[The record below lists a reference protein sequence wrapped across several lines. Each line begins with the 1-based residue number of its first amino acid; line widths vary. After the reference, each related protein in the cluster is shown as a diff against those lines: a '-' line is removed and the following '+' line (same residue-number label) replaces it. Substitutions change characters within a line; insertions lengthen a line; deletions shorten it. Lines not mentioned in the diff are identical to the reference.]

1 MITPYPP
8 NEYPWD
14 RGGIVAQV
22 LGLTPAALAEVQE
35 AALSIGVEALGD
47 AQLRRLGRCVF
58 ADVEVLPEALSDL
71 AAWCVG
77 HLDAGLHGLG
87 LVLGAISQALGHRG
101 WAVVAAAASVGEG
114 ADRLPPFDDLV
125 AAVASELDRDL
136 ASAIEPIVAACPPTI
151 AGISDS
157 PPGHE
162 LVRGALRT
170 LASAIAELE
179 LPIAPTPSGAVERA
193 WVAALAGEPRA
204 PLASRSSVVERE
216 ELATA
221 IVELA
226 RTWTLTD
233 FEAWRTGDPFT
244 EARAI
249 ARAHG
254 LGVWLEAF
262 ESVREDVSTSLE
274 DELQAA
280 WATARATAYAAL
292 QAPSPD
298 PLVVAIATLARN
310 AAVVA
315 ARLLAERLAAG
326 RAPDAA
332 WFVELLGDP
341 RAHPELWRDAAP
353 AILAAMERR

>member
-1 MITPYPP
+1 VPRPL
-8 NEYPWD
+8 ESK
-14 RGGIVAQV
+14 RQRH
-22 LGLTPAALAEVQE
+22 
-35 AALSIGVEALGD
+35 S
-47 AQLRRLGRCVF
+47 
-58 ADVEVLPEALSDL
+58 
-71 AAWCVG
+71 
-77 HLDAGLHGLG
+77 
-87 LVLGAISQALGHRG
+87 
-101 WAVVAAAASVGEG
+101 
-114 ADRLPPFDDLV
+114 
-125 AAVASELDRDL
+125 
-136 ASAIEPIVAACPPTI
+136 
-151 AGISDS
+151 S
-157 PPGHE
+157 P
-162 LVRGALRT
+162 
-170 LASAIAELE
+170 
-179 LPIAPTPSGAVERA
+179 
-193 WVAALAGEPRA
+193 PRA
-204 PLASRSSVVERE
+204 PLASQSSGVERE

-233 FEAWRTGDPFT
+233 FEAWRTGDPFVA
-244 EARAI
+244 ARAI

-262 ESVREDVSTSLE
+262 ESVRADVSASLD

-298 PLVVAIATLARN
+298 PLVGAIATLARN

-315 ARLLAERLAAG
+315 ARMLAERLAAG

-332 WFVELLGDP
+332 WIVELLGDP